1 MMQSPLKKFGVSIK
15 IIVSLLL
22 VANLLSIMCTTSV
35 PVILLLALGIVLI
48 VNSVMHLAL
57 HLNTPS
63 IFRSIDLS
71 FLISIIS
78 AILGVYLLYT
88 IIQFIYF

>member
-22 VANLLSIMCTTSV
+22 AINVLMIVYTTSV

-48 VNSVMHLAL
+48 VNSVMHLVL

-71 FLISIIS
+71 FLISLVS